1 MCFGGLKKM
10 KKMLIVVDVQNDFI
24 TGALGSKDAQ
34 DVLPNIVNKIKEWD
48 GDIIYTMDSHGYDY
62 ANTYEGKHLP
72 IYHCVFETTGRDI
85 PDEVFFASKG
95 KYMQVIN
102 KGTFTCS
109 EIYNKIKDLEI
120 WNNEE
125 YSEIQ
130 IIGLVTDICVINVAL
145 MIVNELCYRPNT
157 KLVVDSS
164 CCAGT
169 TKDNH
174 EAALKVMKSCLID
187 VI

>member
-1 MCFGGLKKM
+1 M
-10 KKMLIVVDVQNDFI
+10 KKLLIVVDVQNDFI
-24 TGALGSKDAQ
+24 TGSLGSKDAK
-34 DVLPNIVNKIKEWD
+34 DIIPNVVKKIKEWD

-62 ANTYEGKHLP
+62 SKTYEGKHLP
-72 IYHCVFETTGRDI
+72 ISHCIFETNGIDI

-95 KYMQVIN
+95 KYSQVIN
-102 KGTFTCS
+102 KGTFTCG
-109 EIYNKIKDLEI
+109 EI
-120 WNNEE
+120 WNKICDVESWFTKK
-125 YSEIQ
+125 YDEIQ

-145 MIVNELCYRPNT
+145 MIVNELYSRPET
-157 KLVVDSS
+157 KLIVDSS